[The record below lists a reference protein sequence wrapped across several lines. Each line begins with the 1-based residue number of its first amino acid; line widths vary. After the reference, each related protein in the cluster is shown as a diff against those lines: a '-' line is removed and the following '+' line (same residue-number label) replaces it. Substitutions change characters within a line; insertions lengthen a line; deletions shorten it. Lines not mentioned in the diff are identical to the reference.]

1 MVSFKLKKSEIALSI
16 FHKKILIFFFF
27 LAPLFCFCQNIELY
41 KQYNG
46 KYDYKAFG
54 NTLNISPN
62 SCNIQTQSSAV
73 FNLSPSQNLIS
84 AYLYWSGS
92 GGLIND
98 TFPGDY
104 EVNLNGIT
112 VSAERTFINNLQ
124 DNKFYGAFADVTSIL
139 NNFGNGTYTVSN
151 FDLTGNIFPG
161 SPYCNN
167 QTDFGGWTITVVYQ
181 DNSLPLN
188 QVNLFDGF
196 ESVSQFNNNLTIQLT
211 TLNVMDNMGAKIGF
225 LAWEGDASLDVNET
239 LRINGNI
246 LSNPPLNPQTNAFNG
261 TNSFTNSSQ
270 LYNMDID
277 FYNIE
282 NYIQPGDVSATI
294 SLTSGQ
300 DYIIV
305 NNIITVLNS
314 ELPDAT
320 ISFENIEIICNNLV
334 EINYTVFNINSTGIL
349 PAGTPIKFYLEG
361 NQIGQ
366 AFTDN
371 DLPIDGQ
378 ETGSITL
385 TIPIDTVPDPFTIKV
400 VVDDGGGGISTVTE
414 INEDNNEFEQ
424 IISLAEVVLNL
435 TLDADILI
443 TNDDAICEGEDQ
455 VIGINS
461 LTPPIA
467 AGENSTY
474 QWFFNGTLM
483 PGETDEQL
491 TVNQTGTYQLEVTY
505 EGCIVTDDILVEF
518 IINPIAGTPT
528 PLIECD
534 QTPNDGIAEFN
545 LTEAD
550 NDIINGQTNNFVTY
564 HETLAQAEA
573 GTDALV
579 SPYTNTVPNIQTI
592 FARLEE
598 DVLGCYDVIQLV
610 LQVDPAPSI
619 TDPISDYQLC
629 DNDGDGSETFD
640 LTSKYDEIVNTLT
653 DVTLTYYNTQADA
666 NADTNAI
673 ATPSAYISSGAETIW
688 VRAINTE
695 GCISVGF
702 FNLIIDTVPLFTEVP
717 LFQICDDT
725 TPDGFTEFDLDSLYP
740 TIVAGASNLTVSYY
754 LTEEDAEAGA
764 VSPLSSPY
772 TNTINPELI
781 WARVEDDI
789 TGCFGTFVIELNV
802 ISPIA
807 GTPTPL
813 IECDQTPNDGI
824 AEFNLTEADNDIING
839 QTNNFVTYHETLAQ
853 AEAGTDALV
862 SPYTNTV
869 PNIQTIFARLEED
882 VLGCY
887 DVIQLVLQVDPAPS
901 ITDPIS
907 DYQLCDNDGDGSET
921 FDLTSKYD
929 EIVNTLTDVTLTYY
943 NTQADA
949 NADTN
954 AIATPSAYISSG
966 AETIWVRAINTEGC
980 SSVGF
985 FNLIID
991 TVPLFTEV
999 PLFQI
1004 CDDTTPDGFTEFDL
1018 DSLYP
1023 TIVAGASNL
1032 TVSYYLTEE
1041 DAEAGAVSPLSSP
1054 YTNTINPELI
1064 WARVEDDIAGCYG
1077 TFVIELNVIS
1087 PLAGTPTPLIECDQ
1101 TPNDGIAEF
1110 NLTEADNDIINGQ
1123 TNNFV
1128 TYHET
1133 LAQAEAGTDAL
1144 LSPYTNTVPNIQTIF
1159 ARLEEDVLSCYDVIQ
1174 LVLQVDPAPSITDPI
1189 SDYQLCDN
1197 DGDGS
1202 ETFDLTSKYDEIV
1215 NTLTDVTLTYY
1226 NTQADADVDTNAIV
1240 TPSAYISSGT
1250 ETIWVRLS
1258 DNFTQ
1263 CYTIGNFQIE
1273 TIFCP
1278 LPDATVSINNDLY
1291 ACRNRDLII
1300 EYRVNNIDGT
1310 AILPAFTPI
1319 SFYLDEILVTQ
1330 TQTLNDIPING
1341 SEINSIE
1348 INLPI
1353 NTPNLFEILI
1363 RVDDLGFSEGIIEE
1377 LDELNNEYSV
1387 SIEFGSLPPILP
1399 LSNLI
1404 ECDEGNE
1411 SANFNLTQQN
1421 NSIST
1426 NTNDI
1431 ITFYVSEEDANL
1443 NENEITDTG
1452 NYQNTSNPQ
1461 TIYIRLENEICFTTS
1476 SFEIETEN
1484 CIPFIPE
1491 GFSPNNDNINDVF
1504 EIDHLLNVYLDFE
1517 LKIFSRYGN
1526 IIYKGTHE
1534 DGFWDG
1540 ISNEGITFK
1549 HQLVPTGVYIY
1560 VLQLNDYR
1568 YPDSFIGTVYINY

>member
-1 MVSFKLKKSEIALSI
+1 
-16 FHKKILIFFFF
+16 
-27 LAPLFCFCQNIELY
+27 
-41 KQYNG
+41 
-46 KYDYKAFG
+46 
-54 NTLNISPN
+54 
-62 SCNIQTQSSAV
+62 
-73 FNLSPSQNLIS
+73 
-84 AYLYWSGS
+84 
-92 GGLIND
+92 
-98 TFPGDY
+98 
-104 EVNLNGIT
+104 
-112 VSAERTFINNLQ
+112 
-124 DNKFYGAFADVTSIL
+124 
-139 NNFGNGTYTVSN
+139 
-151 FDLTGNIFPG
+151 
-161 SPYCNN
+161 
-167 QTDFGGWTITVVYQ
+167 
-181 DNSLPLN
+181 
-188 QVNLFDGF
+188 
-196 ESVSQFNNNLTIQLT
+196 
-211 TLNVMDNMGAKIGF
+211 MDNIGAKIGF
-225 LAWEGDASLDVNET
+225 LAWEGDASLAVNET

-246 LSNPPLNPQTNAFNG
+246 LSNPPLNPEDNAFNG
-261 TNSFTNSSQ
+261 TNSFTNSNQ

-282 NYIQPGDVSATI
+282 NYIQTGDVSATI
-294 SLTSGQ
+294 DLTSGQ
-300 DYIIV
+300 DFIIV
-305 NNIITVLNS
+305 NNIITVLNT

-334 EINYTVFNINSTGIL
+334 ELNYTVFNINSTDIL
-349 PAGTPIKFYLEG
+349 PAGTPIKFYLEE

-366 AFTDN
+366 ALTSN
-371 DLPIDGQ
+371 NIPIDGQ
-378 ETGSITL
+378 ETGTISL
-385 TIPIDTVPDPFTIKV
+385 TIPTDTIPDPFTITA
-400 VVDDGGGGISTVTE
+400 VVDDGGGGTSTVAE
-414 INEDNNEFEQ
+414 INEDNNEFQQ

-435 TLDADILI
+435 TLDPDILI
-443 TNDDAICEGEDQ
+443 TNDNVICEGENQ

-461 LTPPIA
+461 LTPIGA
-467 AGENSTY
+467 AGSNSTY
-474 QWFFNGTLM
+474 QWFFNGAII
-483 PGETDEQL
+483 PGETGEQL
-491 TVNQTGTYQLEVTY
+491 TVTQPGTYQLEVNY
-505 EGCIVTDDILVEF
+505 EGCNVADDIIVEF
-518 IINPIAGTPT
+518 ITNPIAGAPT

-534 QTPNDGIAEFN
+534 QTPNDGIADFN

-550 NDIINGQTNNFVTY
+550 TEIINGQTNNFVTY

-579 SPYTNTVPNIQTI
+579 SPYTNTVPNVQTI

-598 DVLGCYDVIQLV
+598 DVLGCYDVTQLV

-629 DNDGDGSETFD
+629 DNDGDGSEIFD

-653 DVTLTYYNTQADA
+653 DVTLTYYNAEADA

-673 ATPSAYISSGAETIW
+673 VTPSAYVSSGSETIW

-695 GCISVGF
+695 GCTSVGF
-702 FNLIIDTVPLFTEVP
+702 FNLIIDTEPLFTEVP
-717 LFQICDDT
+717 LFQICDDNS
-725 TPDGFTEFDLDSLYP
+725 PDGFTEFDLDSLTP
-740 TIVAGASNLTVSYY
+740 TIIAGASNLTVSYY
-754 LTEEDAEAGA
+754 LTEVDAEAGTA
-764 VSPLSSPY
+764 SPLSSPY

-789 TGCFGTFVIELNV
+789 TGCYGIFVIELNV

-807 GTPTPL
+807 GAPTPL

-824 AEFNLTEADNDIING
+824 ADFNLTEADTEIING

-869 PNIQTIFARLEED
+869 PNVQTIFARLEED

-887 DVIQLVLQVDPAPS
+887 DVTQLVLQVDPAPS

-907 DYQLCDNDGDGSET
+907 DYQLCDNDGDGSEI

-943 NTQADA
+943 NAEADA

-954 AIATPSAYISSG
+954 AIVTPSAYVSSG
-966 AETIWVRAINTEGC
+966 SETIWVRAINTEGC
-980 SSVGF
+980 TSVGF

-991 TVPLFTEV
+991 TEPLFTEV

-1004 CDDTTPDGFTEFDL
+1004 CDDNSPDGFTEFDL
-1018 DSLYP
+1018 DSLTP
-1023 TIVAGASNL
+1023 TIIAGASNL
-1032 TVSYYLTEE
+1032 TVSYYLTEV
-1041 DAEAGAVSPLSSP
+1041 DAEAGTASPLSSP

-1064 WARVEDDIAGCYG
+1064 WARVEDDITGCYG
-1077 TFVIELNVIS
+1077 IFVIELNVIS
-1087 PLAGTPTPLIECDQ
+1087 PIAGAPTPLIECDQ
-1101 TPNDGIAEF
+1101 TPNDGIADF
-1110 NLTEADNDIINGQ
+1110 NLTEADTEIINGQ

-1144 LSPYTNTVPNIQTIF
+1144 VSPYTNTVPNVQTIF
-1159 ARLEEDVLSCYDVIQ
+1159 ARLEEDVLGCYDVTQ

-1202 ETFDLTSKYDEIV
+1202 EIFDLTSKYDEIV

-1226 NTQADADVDTNAIV
+1226 NAEADANADTNAIV
-1240 TPSAYISSGT
+1240 TPSAYVSSGS

-1263 CYTIGNFQIE
+1263 CYIIGSFQIE

-1278 LPDATVSINNDLY
+1278 LPDATISINNDLY

-1341 SEINSIE
+1341 SETNSIE

-1443 NENEITDTG
+1443 SENEITDTG
-1452 NYQNTSNPQ
+1452 SYQNTSNPQ

-1526 IIYKGTHE
+1526 IIYKGTHK

>member
-1 MVSFKLKKSEIALSI
+1 MKKSS
-16 FHKKILIFFFF
+16 ILILFSDFLKNYCTQYFF
-27 LAPLFCFCQNIELY
+27 LIFLLFSFNSNAQGPGCPNVNAGEDIELDCEQPCTNLSATFLQTGVTTSYEVSPLDYQPPFPTTGGTEVSVFIDDKWSNIIPLPFDFCFYGGTYSEILIGS
-41 KQYNG
+41 NG
-46 KYDYKAFG
+46 VITFD
-54 NTLNISPN
+54 TLNNQPNGYCEWSFNNSIPSTNLFNNTIFGPYMDIDPSISGTGTINYTIFGDAPCRTMVVNFPN
-62 SCNIQTQSSAV
+62 IPYFSSICNQYTLTTQIVIYETTNIIEIYLEDRTDACPTWNNGNAV
-73 FNLSPSQNLIS
+73 IGLQNQNGTNGITPPERNTGN
-84 AYLYWSGS
+84 WSTTNEAWRFTPNGVS
-92 GGLIND
+92 NITFSWLNEDSEIIGTDPIINVCPTD
-98 TFPGDY
+98 EVTTYTAQAIYTNCNGDVIIETDEVTITFPG
-104 EVNLNGIT
+104 
-112 VSAERTFINNLQ
+112 
-124 DNKFYGAFADVTSIL
+124 
-139 NNFGNGTYTVSN
+139 
-151 FDLTGNIFPG
+151 
-161 SPYCNN
+161 
-167 QTDFGGWTITVVYQ
+167 
-181 DNSLPLN
+181 
-188 QVNLFDGF
+188 
-196 ESVSQFNNNLTIQLT
+196 
-211 TLNVMDNMGAKIGF
+211 
-225 LAWEGDASLDVNET
+225 
-239 LRINGNI
+239 
-246 LSNPPLNPQTNAFNG
+246 
-261 TNSFTNSSQ
+261 
-270 LYNMDID
+270 
-277 FYNIE
+277 
-282 NYIQPGDVSATI
+282 
-294 SLTSGQ
+294 
-300 DYIIV
+300 
-305 NNIITVLNS
+305 
-314 ELPDAT
+314 
-320 ISFENIEIICNNLV
+320 
-334 EINYTVFNINSTGIL
+334 
-349 PAGTPIKFYLEG
+349 
-361 NQIGQ
+361 
-366 AFTDN
+366 
-371 DLPIDGQ
+371 
-378 ETGSITL
+378 
-385 TIPIDTVPDPFTIKV
+385 
-400 VVDDGGGGISTVTE
+400 
-414 INEDNNEFEQ
+414 
-424 IISLAEVVLNL
+424 
-435 TLDADILI
+435 
-443 TNDDAICEGEDQ
+443 
-455 VIGINS
+455 
-461 LTPPIA
+461 
-467 AGENSTY
+467 
-474 QWFFNGTLM
+474 
-483 PGETDEQL
+483 
-491 TVNQTGTYQLEVTY
+491 
-505 EGCIVTDDILVEF
+505 
-518 IINPIAGTPT
+518 
-528 PLIECD
+528 
-534 QTPNDGIAEFN
+534 
-545 LTEAD
+545 
-550 NDIINGQTNNFVTY
+550 
-564 HETLAQAEA
+564 
-573 GTDALV
+573 
-579 SPYTNTVPNIQTI
+579 
-592 FARLEE
+592 
-598 DVLGCYDVIQLV
+598 
-610 LQVDPAPSI
+610 APSI

-653 DVTLTYYNTQADA
+653 DITLTYYNTEADA

-673 ATPSAYISSGAETIW
+673 VTPSAYISSGTETIW

-695 GCISVGF
+695 GCTSVGF
-702 FNLIIDTVPLFTEVP
+702 FNLIIDTAPLFTEVP

-789 TGCFGTFVIELNV
+789 TGCYGTFVIELNV
-802 ISPIA
+802 ISPLA
-807 GTPTPL
+807 GAPTPL

-824 AEFNLTEADNDIING
+824 AEFNLTEADTDIING
-839 QTNNFVTYHETLAQ
+839 QTNNLVTYHETLAQ

-869 PNIQTIFARLEED
+869 PNTQTIFARLEED

-887 DVIQLVLQVDPAPS
+887 DVTQLVLQVNPAPS

-929 EIVNTLTDVTLTYY
+929 EIVNTLTDITLTYY
-943 NTQADA
+943 NTEADA

-954 AIATPSAYISSG
+954 AIA
-966 AETIWVRAINTEGC
+966 
-980 SSVGF
+980 
-985 FNLIID
+985 
-991 TVPLFTEV
+991 
-999 PLFQI
+999 
-1004 CDDTTPDGFTEFDL
+1004 
-1018 DSLYP
+1018 
-1023 TIVAGASNL
+1023 
-1032 TVSYYLTEE
+1032 
-1041 DAEAGAVSPLSSP
+1041 
-1054 YTNTINPELI
+1054 
-1064 WARVEDDIAGCYG
+1064 
-1077 TFVIELNVIS
+1077 
-1087 PLAGTPTPLIECDQ
+1087 
-1101 TPNDGIAEF
+1101 
-1110 NLTEADNDIINGQ
+1110 
-1123 TNNFV
+1123 
-1128 TYHET
+1128 
-1133 LAQAEAGTDAL
+1133 
-1144 LSPYTNTVPNIQTIF
+1144 
-1159 ARLEEDVLSCYDVIQ
+1159 
-1174 LVLQVDPAPSITDPI
+1174 
-1189 SDYQLCDN
+1189 
-1197 DGDGS
+1197 
-1202 ETFDLTSKYDEIV
+1202 
-1215 NTLTDVTLTYY
+1215 
-1226 NTQADADVDTNAIV
+1226 

-1341 SEINSIE
+1341 SETNSIE

-1363 RVDDLGFSEGIIEE
+1363 RVDDLGFNEGIIEE

-1426 NTNDI
+1426 NINDI

-1443 NENEITDTG
+1443 NQNEITDTG

-1504 EIDHLLNVYLDFE
+1504 EIDHLLNIYLDFE

-1568 YPDSFIGTVYINY
+1568 YPDSFIGTVYVNY